1 MTDENMNEFFDV
13 DDEMELP
20 IEVPL
25 TEVTHYPDVKSN
37 VIDDYDNART
47 SLKHLIEKGE
57 RALDNMVK
65 VANES
70 ESPRAFEVLG
80 NYLKTI
86 SEMNRSL
93 MELNKDVKD
102 ITQENAPE
110 NVTNTQNNYIYSGNT
125 EDLQEFLKSQGKKL
139 PPILKEQNA

>member
-1 MTDENMNEFFDV
+1 MSDFFDV
-13 DDEMELP
+13 DDEQVQDIIDKYDTEIDIP
-20 IEVPL
+20 EEQPL
-25 TEVTHYPDVKSN
+25 AMVTHYPDVNSN

-80 NYLKTI
+80 NYLKTLTD
-86 SEMNRSL
+86 MNRSL

-102 ITQENAPE
+102 ITQEKSPE
-110 NVTNTQNNYIYSGNT
+110 SVQNTQNNYIYSGNT
-125 EDLQEFLKSQGKKL
+125 EDLQEFLKHNG
-139 PPILKEQNA
+139 

>member
-1 MTDENMNEFFDV
+1 MTDETMSGFFEV

-20 IEVPL
+20 AEIPL
-25 TEVTHYPDVKSN
+25 TEVKHFPDVSTN
-37 VIDDYDNART
+37 VIDDYSTART

-86 SEMNRSL
+86 TDMNRSL

-102 ITQENAPE
+102 ITQEKSPE
-110 NVTNTQNNYIYSGNT
+110 NVQNTQNNYIYSGNT
-125 EDLQEFLKSQGKKL
+125 EDLQEFLKEQDKNL
-139 PPILKEQNA
+139 PPILKPQNA